1 MSLDKQIE
9 HIRKTHASA
18 QPRRENISWWN
29 THNDLTVALNRIAE
43 LEAQLEA
50 VRKDGERKGRLLREC
65 RGHLKGWKM
74 SMLASTPE
82 RLLAKIDAALE
93 ATLTKHN
100 NSRTGV
106 AE

>member
-1 MSLDKQIE
+1 VSLDKQIE

-50 VRKDGERKGRLLREC
+50 ARKDGERYR
-65 RGHLKGWKM
+65 W
-74 SMLASTPE
+74 
-82 RLLAKIDAALE
+82 LLANLDDPEGLECPIGWLLFETDSNGWNDAIDAAIE
-93 ATLTKHN
+93 ASKKD
-100 NSRTGV
+100 GV
-106 AE
+106 